1 METVKCSKR
10 NCPKD
15 LKKNSFFTV
24 FSLCHCPV
32 LVFEGVLLFS
42 AVGMS
47 CLFYYNLSVLS
58 EFLEFTRAK
67 ELKAAGQSEILIT
80 EMKGY
85 KGYL

>member
-1 METVKCSKR
+1 MFKEKLSQR
-10 NCPKD
+10 
-15 LKKNSFFTV
+15 LKKHSFFTV

-32 LVFEGVLLFS
+32 LVFEGVSLFS

-58 EFLEFTRAK
+58 EFLEFTGAK

-85 KGYL
+85 KGFL